1 MKLNDVNLVIISSHF
16 LLLFP
21 DMKEYSEFSTGEVD
35 AIKMRVFPSYVGVT
49 FLVHHPIVIR
59 SMNLLRDCVA
69 VTDGFVRVSLLNAV
83 TREKIVSA
91 TFSNSENNS
100 GSDLLEKTVEP
111 YILPKGFEGQV
122 IVELIGNKSG
132 NISLDHS
139 ECWLQ
144 WNNGS
149 GLITF
154 LQLVRN
160 VNEKPVPFHEMSCIH
175 ACLTF
180 TLHGNI
186 LG

>member
-1 MKLNDVNLVIISSHF
+1 
-16 LLLFP
+16 
-21 DMKEYSEFSTGEVD
+21 MKEYSEFYTGEVD
-35 AIKMRVFPSYVGVT
+35 AWKMRIFPSYVGVT

-59 SMNLLRDCVA
+59 SMNLLRDYVA
-69 VTDGFVRVSLLNAV
+69 VTDGFVQVSLMNAV

-91 TFSNSENNS
+91 TFSERENNS
-100 GSDLLEKTVEP
+100 GSDLVEKTVEP

-122 IVELIGNKSG
+122 IVELIGNKSA

-154 LQLVRN
+154 LQLIKN
-160 VNEKPVPFHEMSCIH
+160 VNEKPVPFHDMSCTH

-180 TLHGNI
+180 SLHGNI